1 VQELSTGTGGQSFTA
16 GTLPPM
22 TSLGERPVLQR
33 DAIIATARGLISVHG
48 LEALSLRRLASELGV
63 TAPALYAHVAD
74 KRDLLQAI
82 AEEQFNQLVAR
93 FDAVTDDDPLD
104 RIRSYGRAYVT
115 HTRADPEL
123 TKVMFLFR
131 PAVGAFEEHP
141 GTELAAATTA
151 FTDGAEAVAQ
161 AMAAG
166 LIVADDPLLVALT
179 LWSGIYGVA
188 AVLQLGF
195 ELPKELEDRM
205 VDEMTDRILR
215 GYRP

>member
-1 VQELSTGTGGQSFTA
+1 
-16 GTLPPM
+16 M
-22 TSLGERPVLQR
+22 TSLGERPLLQR
-33 DAIIATARGLISVHG
+33 DAIVAMARQLISAEGH
-48 LEALSLRRLASELGV
+48 EALSMRRLAGALGV
-63 TAPALYAHVAD
+63 TAPALYAHVVD
-74 KRDLLQAI
+74 KRDLLRTI

-93 FDAVTDDDPLD
+93 FEAVTDEDPLG
-104 RIRSYGRAYVT
+104 RIRSYGRAYVA
-115 HTRADPEL
+115 HTREDPEL

-151 FTDGAEAVAQ
+151 FVDGAQAVEQ
-161 AMAAG
+161 AIAAG
-166 LIVADDPLLVALT
+166 LIVSDDPLLVALT

-195 ELPKELEDRM
+195 ELPRELEDRM